1 LAFFRSEKK
10 FNGSEGM
17 VLTYNM
23 VMDRLD
29 TLNHREQQ
37 VRKFYKPL
45 PSVDKAK
52 PYPRRHR
59 FADVL
64 EPGDVVRTIDKGG
77 DGAGW
82 DEGVEHG
89 GEEGEGAAQ
98 NSTGGG
104 VDPLAQAG
112 MRENR
117 IFGPGRDG
125 QRLVKQVSTKERQ
138 LRKMIDGELNDR
150 KERLKSRLYREVG
163 VAQDGEAAPKDDEI
177 DKINPLFKQVGNAQ
191 MMFPRPTVHKTGSAT
206 AQEIKV
212 GEYRPRYTGGAIY
225 KAVEGKPGAE
235 ELALEQLEEA
245 EHIEDGHGAGEET
258 SQEVSFSRSASI
270 RSNLSGRSGLQRVGS
285 GISAQAPLMEEPSG
299 MLYESDEEDAAGMFS
314 GPISSWGYRKSL
326 YSEHDDPARPE
337 FYYTP
342 IALPPNELEH
352 DPAETLYEVKLVGI
366 TLPGQPEHVCA
377 AAGRNKE
384 GKLLFQRPGDTDG
397 TMLGAF
403 LDIAEVL
410 PWVNAPKELLGQE
423 LKIVIFRR
431 STDKYEEGY
440 VSERVVTFR
449 APSAEQLSKIPQYP
463 RPPTSAPEGERS
475 RQHLDVP
482 FDAAAAARPGT
493 APAFSP
499 TKLGGQGPIS
509 PVGPSGRRSSSA
521 MRPDKSA
528 THSPAARWNSWAES
542 EEGGA
547 VQNLAVRELSREN
560 KSFEDS
566 PAAKKKKELAR
577 MRQEMRASL
586 QQTQSKVLA
595 SMGGGA
601 ATKSVALGAGG
612 GAGGDQ
618 VVAPMKIVSRPGSSA
633 QPSSPS
639 RPPTSQSVRFR

>member
-1 LAFFRSEKK
+1 
-10 FNGSEGM
+10 M

-89 GEEGEGAAQ
+89 GAEGEGAAQ
-98 NSTGGG
+98 QSTGGG

-125 QRLVKQVSTKERQ
+125 QRLVKQASTKERQ

-191 MMFPRPTVHKTGSAT
+191 MMFPRPAVHKTGSAT

-212 GEYRPRYTGGAIY
+212 GEYRPRYTGGTIY

-235 ELALEQLEEA
+235 ELAFEQQEEA
-245 EHIEDGHGAGEET
+245 EHIEDGHAEGEET
-258 SQEVSFSRSASI
+258 SQEVSFSRAASI
-270 RSNLSGRSGLQRVGS
+270 RSNASGRSGLQQVGN

-299 MLYESDEEDAAGMFS
+299 MLYESDEEDAAGMFL

-342 IALPPNELEH
+342 IALPPNELKH
-352 DPAETLYEVKLVGI
+352 DPAETMYEVKLVGI

-384 GKLLFQRPGDTDG
+384 GKLLFQRPGETDG

-403 LDIAEVL
+403 LDIADVL

-431 STDKYEEGY
+431 STDNYEEGY

-475 RQHLDVP
+475 RQHLVVP

-586 QQTQSKVLA
+586 QQTQSQVLA
-595 SMGGGA
+595 SMGGGGA
-601 ATKSVALGAGG
+601 ATKSVALGVGG

-618 VVAPMKIVSRPGSSA
+618 VVAPMKIISRPGSSA